1 MGGGGMEL
9 EEMRKEEQWSVCK
22 INEKMLFK

>member
-9 EEMRKEEQWSVCK
+9 EEMKEKEQWSVCK